1 MKVLF
6 VFNYD
11 IFISMK
17 LTYADIISSLA
28 LITATTALVWNI
40 IRDLILDRVSI
51 KLDIKFGEIGN
62 IKNSMTALFVEA
74 GSLKPVHKFDKVG
87 MLVKII
93 NTGRREIVVSGVGGK
108 LIDGNDISMAVDGLP
123 KLLKPYEEFSSL
135 SEIKV
140 DFKDMI
146 INKKILELWAQDTK
160 GKKWLLTAQS
170 WKNLS
175 DSAEYINL
183 NKHI

>member
-1 MKVLF
+1 
-6 VFNYD
+6 
-11 IFISMK
+11 
-17 LTYADIISSLA
+17 
-28 LITATTALVWNI
+28 
-40 IRDLILDRVSI
+40 
-51 KLDIKFGEIGN
+51 
-62 IKNSMTALFVEA
+62 
-74 GSLKPVHKFDKVG
+74 
-87 MLVKII
+87 
-93 NTGRREIVVSGVGGK
+93 
-108 LIDGNDISMAVDGLP
+108 MAVDGLP